1 MPQKYKKI
9 CICAKKKVILQP
21 KMNKRAALHR
31 ILSYI
36 KHVLTAWNTT
46 GEGIHSPYLFRI
58 VRFILRDENTFYCFA
73 DIERRREQLLAC
85 PDVLDVV
92 DFGSQG
98 TPEGKLVQRRVCD
111 IAKNHL
117 ESPKVGQTLF
127 RLLHFMGQEEHRPL
141 HILELGTSLGITTAY
156 LASVSSRNT
165 VLTFEGSEAVLRL
178 AQGVWRALRLENIQ
192 WQQGNIDDT
201 LLNICDDQ
209 RQTLLRNDKR
219 LTTNDQRPIDLAF
232 VDANHTYEAT
242 KRYVEWLMPRMTE
255 KGILVLDDIHYSKDM
270 ERAWQE
276 LKADERVTTTMDLYH
291 IGLLF
296 FDPHYLKR
304 HYRIRI

>member
-1 MPQKYKKI
+1 MAKSDTFHR
-9 CICAKKKVILQP
+9 ICA
-21 KMNKRAALHR
+21 
-31 ILSYI
+31 YI
-36 KHVLTAWNTT
+36 KHYLSAWNTT
-46 GEGIHSPYLFRI
+46 GEGIHSPYLFHI
-58 VRFILRDENTFYCFA
+58 VRFLMRDKNAYYCFA
-73 DIERRREQLLAC
+73 DIERRREMLKAC
-85 PDVLDVV
+85 EDVLDVV

-98 TPEGKLVQRRVCD
+98 APEGKLVQRRVCD

-117 ESPKVGQTLF
+117 ESPKVGQILF

-156 LASVSSRNT
+156 LASVSSHNN
-165 VLTFEGSEAVLRL
+165 VLTFEGSEAVLRV
-178 AQGVWRALRLENIQ
+178 AQGVWRALRLENIE
-192 WQQGNIDDT
+192 WVSGNIDDS
-201 LLNICDDQ
+201 LLNICDDH
-209 RQTLLRNDKR
+209 RQTLLR
-219 LTTNDQRPIDLAF
+219 NDQRPIDLAF

-242 KRYVEWLMPRMTE
+242 KRYVEWLMPRMTG

-304 HYRIRI
+304 HYRIKI

>member
-1 MPQKYKKI
+1 MDKS
-9 CICAKKKVILQP
+9 
-21 KMNKRAALHR
+21 AAFHR
-31 ILSYI
+31 ILAYI

-58 VRFILRDENTFYCFA
+58 VRFILRDENTFYCFS

-85 PDVLDVV
+85 PDVLEVV

-98 TPEGKLVQRRVCD
+98 APEGKLVRRRVCD

-156 LASVSSRNT
+156 LASVSSQNS
-165 VLTFEGSEAVLRL
+165 VLTFEGSEAVLRV
-178 AQGVWRALRLENIQ
+178 AQGVWRALRLENIR

-201 LLNICDDQ
+201 LCSQKPL
-209 RQTLLRNDKR
+209 
-219 LTTNDQRPIDLAF
+219 DLAF
-232 VDANHTYEAT
+232 IDANHTYEAT
-242 KRYVEWLMPRMTE
+242 KRYVEFLLPQMTE
-255 KGILVLDDIHYSKDM
+255 KGIIVLDDIHYSKDM

-276 LKADERVTTTMDLYH
+276 LKADSRVTTSMDLYH

-304 HYRIRI
+304 HYKIRI